1 MAEPRERILVTGGAG
16 FIGSH
21 LVDLLLE
28 RPNTEVVVLDRLTYA
43 GTRLN
48 LAHHEPDPRFR
59 FVKGDVADAA
69 TVAPLVEEADRV
81 VHSAAESFV
90 DRSIEDSRAFVHSNV
105 LGTQVVLEACREL
118 ERPLVFLSTDEVY
131 GSREGDGAPFA
142 ETDPMRPRNPYAASK
157 AGADLLVHSYVVTYG
172 LRASTVRGTNAF
184 GPRQHP
190 EKAIPTFARAAL
202 RGERLPV
209 YGDGSN
215 RREWLYVRDF
225 VRAVTTVM
233 TSGEPGGVYNLGGG
247 TEMTNLELAKRVC
260 AYLGVDEALIG
271 FVPDRPGHDLAYGLS
286 WEPLEALGWRPA
298 TPFSDGLAITLAWYR
313 DHQDWVGEV
322 LAGAPA

>member
-1 MAEPRERILVTGGAG
+1 MAERRERILVTGGAG

-28 RPNTEVVVLDRLTYA
+28 RAGTDVMVLDKLTYA
-43 GTRLN
+43 GTRSN
-48 LAHHEPDPRFR
+48 LAHHGSDPRFG
-59 FVKGDVADAA
+59 FVRGDVADAE
-69 TVAPLVEEADRV
+69 TVAPLVERADRV
-81 VHSAAESFV
+81 IHVAAESFV
-90 DRSIEDSRAFVHSNV
+90 DRSIQDSRAFVLSNV

-118 ERPLVFLSTDEVY
+118 ETPLVFVSTDEVY
-131 GSREGDGAPFA
+131 GSNEGEPFR

-172 LRASTVRGTNAF
+172 LRAVTVRGANAY

-190 EKAIPTFARAAL
+190 EKAIPTFAMAAMHG
-202 RGERLPV
+202 RPLPV

-225 VRAVTTVM
+225 ARAIALVM
-233 TSGEPGGVYNLGGG
+233 EHGEVGGVYNIGGG
-247 TEMTNLELAKRVC
+247 TEMANLELARRIC
-260 AYLGVDEALIG
+260 AYVGAEESLIS
-271 FVPDRPGHDLAYGLS
+271 FVPDRPGHDLAYGLDWS
-286 WEPLEALGWRPA
+286 RLEALGWAPA
-298 TPFSDGLAITLAWYR
+298 TLFSDGLAITLAWYR

-322 LAGAPA
+322 LTGAPA